1 MKRSLLVL
9 VALAMLMTMV
19 AAPAGADRP
28 HDLTGSW
35 LAIDVEG
42 SFWQVTFSA
51 SGRWNSI
58 DSSTAPCEA
67 YRSRLWGS
75 VEPVGDNEFVA
86 SSFYVKCL
94 EGPLEG
100 TVFDFGAGW
109 QLIYDPVADTIL
121 TPNPEPFRDVT
132 FCRRPCDPYDYVP

>member
-9 VALAMLMTMV
+9 VALAMMMTMA
-19 AAPAGADRP
+19 AAPAGADSPNELAGR
-28 HDLTGSW
+28 W

-51 SGRWNSI
+51 SGRFNSI
-58 DSSTAPCEA
+58 DSATIPCEG
-67 YRSRLWGS
+67 YRTREWGA
-75 VEPVGDNEFVA
+75 VEKVGDNQFVA
-86 SSFYVKCL
+86 SSWYLKCL

-100 TVFDFGAGW
+100 TVFDLPGGLW
-109 QLIYDPVADTIL
+109 IYDPVTDTIL
-121 TPNPEPFRDVT
+121 QLNPEPFRDVT